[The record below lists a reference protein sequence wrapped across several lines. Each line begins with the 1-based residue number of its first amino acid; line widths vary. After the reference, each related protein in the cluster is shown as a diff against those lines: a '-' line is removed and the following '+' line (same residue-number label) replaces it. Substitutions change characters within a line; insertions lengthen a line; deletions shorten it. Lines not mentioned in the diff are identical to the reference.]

1 MDVDLFLSLSPDTP
15 GPLQSL
21 HSSLAHFFRDFSAQ
35 PRNVS
40 LRIRL
45 DHLNVDLVPARRR
58 HHSTDHTLWQL
69 RRSTWLQTNIQEQ
82 IRYVRQSGFL
92 DHILALKIWR
102 RRHALHF
109 PSFYLELAV
118 IHALSRSP
126 QALSPSARFLHLLD
140 FLSSQFPATS
150 LTDPANSNNLVSGLL
165 TPEQKLSISQTA
177 RQSLAAPTWPQIL

>member
-102 RRHALHF
+102 RRHAL
-109 PSFYLELAV
+109 
-118 IHALSRSP
+118 SRSP